1 MAAEIGRK
9 RLRNVLGY
17 RINVATNYLVSMAI
31 KVVAQVL
38 SRLRFTRAVTKLTAQ
53 KKLVDMT
60 QPWYTTFQVIKGP
73 LGGGKRRNG
82 GGGGRGHMFFRRNR
96 RGSVVA
102 ERMFGG
108 GGDRIKLTAN

>member
-38 SRLRFTRAVTKLTAQ
+38 LRLRFTRAVTKLTAQ

-82 GGGGRGHMFFRRNR
+82 GGGAGGTCFS
-96 RGSVVA
+96 GGTEGDQSSPKGCL
-102 ERMFGG
+102 GG
-108 GGDRIKLTAN
+108 GGATVSN

>member
-38 SRLRFTRAVTKLTAQ
+38 LRLRFTRAVTKLTAQ

-73 LGGGKRRNG
+73 LGGESEGMG
-82 GGGGRGHMFFRRNR
+82 GGGQGAHVFQEEQKGISRRR
-96 RGSVVA
+96 KDVW
-102 ERMFGG
+102 G

>member
-38 SRLRFTRAVTKLTAQ
+38 LRLRFTRAVTKLTAQ

-73 LGGGKRRNG
+73 LGRESEGMG
-82 GGGGRGHMFFRRNR
+82 GGGAGGTCFS
-96 RGSVVA
+96 GGTEGDQSSPKGCW
-102 ERMFGG
+102 GG
-108 GGDRIKLTAN
+108 GGATVSN

>member
-82 GGGGRGHMFFRRNR
+82 GGAGGTCFSG
-96 RGSVVA
+96 GTEGDQSSPKGCL
-102 ERMFGG
+102 GG
-108 GGDRIKLTAN
+108 GATVSN

>member
-1 MAAEIGRK
+1 MAAEIGQK

-17 RINVATNYLVSMAI
+17 RINVAANYLVSMAI

-82 GGGGRGHMFFRRNR
+82 GGGAGGTCFS
-96 RGSVVA
+96 GGTEGDQSSPK
-102 ERMFGG
+102 GCLG

>member
-73 LGGGKRRNG
+73 LGESEGM

-108 GGDRIKLTAN
+108 GGATVSN